1 MSRRGRGTSGS
12 ARHQRR
18 AQQSAVK
25 RWRDLR
31 CNACQDVLIQVKT
44 EDIRTK
50 AEWVRQR
57 TAAVL
62 AKHWADKPSCQP
74 RQESILDHVPPESQW
89 VEVMCAGCGLIVHTQ
104 AVEEARKD
112 PEGMQG
118 QASAALKAHTVEAQ
132 CPGAAAEGM
141 PPPKRRDGR
150 CQGTL
155 HVEACRC
162 EARPEAA
169 AELLDAGVFAP
180 VGPL

>member
-1 MSRRGRGTSGS
+1 MSRQGRGTAGS

-18 AQQSAVK
+18 ALQSAVK

-57 TAAVL
+57 TAAAL

-74 RQESILDHVPPESQW
+74 RQETILDHVPPEAQW

-118 QASAALKAHTVEAQ
+118 QASAALKAHTVASG
-132 CPGAAAEGM
+132 CSGLAPEGQ
-141 PPPKRRDGR
+141 PPPKRRDAR
-150 CQGTL
+150 CDGDL
-155 HVEACRC
+155 HFADCRC
-162 EARPEAA
+162 EGRPSGAA
-169 AELLDAGVFAP
+169 PLLDAGVFG
-180 VGPL
+180 GPGP